1 MKKVKIGENTRKP
14 SFDKTFDE
22 KENEILTPIISETI
36 LVSSQP
42 KKSSPLGTF
51 EITSVQL

>member
-1 MKKVKIGENTRKP
+1 MKKVKIGDHGHRT

-36 LVSSQP
+36 QVIPQQ
-42 KKSSPLGTF
+42 KNSPHKAFL
-51 EITSVQL
+51 IYHQSN